1 MKNKGDSFYIY
12 GKKPVEEQLMR
23 NPENVMRVFISDKM
37 AKKDGGFQAL
47 REFAK
52 EKRIPINP
60 VTKAKIQDYVGDV
73 NDQGVIALLKR
84 PEYEEFDDWFETLDL
99 EAYPAILILD
109 HIEDTHNF
117 GALLRTAAA
126 AGMAGVIVSKDRQAP
141 INGVV
146 YKTSAG
152 ALTQVPVVR
161 VSNINQTIAKL
172 KENKF
177 WIAAVDIDPACRQ
190 AGKNAKNDTSLW
202 SQTFDT
208 PMGFILGA
216 EGKGVH
222 EKTLEHSDF
231 VISIPMENDIES
243 LNVSVAGAVV
253 MYEWKRQITQLCK
266 KTH

>member
-1 MKNKGDSFYIY
+1 MKTKGDSFYIY

-37 AKKDGGFQAL
+37 AKKEGGFQEL
-47 REFAK
+47 RAFAK
-52 EKRIPINP
+52 DKRIPINP
-60 VTKAKIQDYVGDV
+60 VTKAKIEDYVGDV
-73 NDQGVIALLKR
+73 NDQGVVALLKR
-84 PEYEEFDDWFETLDL
+84 PEYIEFDDWFETLDL
-99 EAYPAILILD
+99 DTLPGVLVLD

-126 AGMAGVIVSKDRQAP
+126 AGIAGVIVSKDRQAP

-152 ALTQVPVVR
+152 ALTQVPIIR
-161 VSNINQTIAKL
+161 VSNINQSITKL

-177 WIAAVDIDPACRQ
+177 WIAAVDIDEDS
-190 AGKNAKNDTSLW
+190 KNDTSLW
-202 SQTFDT
+202 AQTFDT
-208 PMGFILGA
+208 PMAFVLGA
-216 EGKGVH
+216 EGKGIH

-243 LNVSVAGAVV
+243 LNVSVAGAVI
-253 MYEWKRQITQLCK
+253 MYEWKRQINSLK
-266 KTH
+266 

>member
-1 MKNKGDSFYIY
+1 MRTGLATKI
-12 GKKPVEEQLMR
+12 EE
-23 NPENVMRVFISDKM
+23 
-37 AKKDGGFQAL
+37 
-47 REFAK
+47 
-52 EKRIPINP
+52 
-60 VTKAKIQDYVGDV
+60 YVGDV

-84 PEYEEFDDWFETLDL
+84 PEYIDFDDWFETLDL
-99 EAYPAILILD
+99 ENFPGVLVLD

-126 AGMAGVIVSKDRQAP
+126 AGIAGVIVSKDRQAP

-161 VSNINQTIAKL
+161 VSNINQTIEKL
-172 KENKF
+172 KEHRF
-177 WIAAVDIDPACRQ
+177 WIAAVDMDPIYEQ
-190 AGKNAKNDTSLW
+190 AGNIKNDSSLW

-208 PMGFILGA
+208 PMAFVLGG
-216 EGKGVH
+216 EGKGIH

-231 VISIPMENDIES
+231 VISIPMENGIES

-253 MYEWKRQITQLCK
+253 MYEWKRQISKLLK
-266 KTH
+266 K